1 VTHRLDPLP
10 ERRLPGGLRL
20 AVARSRR
27 ARLCGLA
34 FLGELPADR
43 ALLLERCRSVHTFG
57 MRFAVDLVW
66 LDAGRRVVRVD
77 DRVPPRRVRSCR
89 AARHVVEV
97 TSGAGP
103 AWAAVAQALGDACR
117 LA

>member
-1 VTHRLDPLP
+1 MAHRLDDLP
-10 ERRLPGGLRL
+10 GRRLPGGLRI

-34 FLGELPADR
+34 RLSELPPDR

-57 MRFAVDLVW
+57 MRFALDLIW
-66 LDAGRRVVRVD
+66 LDEARQVVRLD
-77 DRVPPRRVRSCR
+77 AAVPPRRIRSCR
-89 AARHVVEV
+89 EARHVVEV
-97 TSGAGP
+97 TAGAGP